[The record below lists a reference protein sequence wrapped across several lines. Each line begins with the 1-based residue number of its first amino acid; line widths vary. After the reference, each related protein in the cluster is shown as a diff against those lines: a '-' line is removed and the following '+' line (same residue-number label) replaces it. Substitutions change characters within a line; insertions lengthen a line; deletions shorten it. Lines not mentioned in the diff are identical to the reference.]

1 MKFPFIIKSAKVFI
15 LRILS
20 ILSIELIKIET
31 FINFIF
37 MNELITILVY
47 YKFLVDYPLRIN
59 LYYI

>member
-1 MKFPFIIKSAKVFI
+1 MKFPFIMKSAKVFI

>member
-47 YKFLVDYPLRIN
+47 YKFLK
-59 LYYI
+59 

>member
-1 MKFPFIIKSAKVFI
+1 MKFSFIMKSVKVFI

>member
-20 ILSIELIKIET
+20 ILNIELIKIET

>member
-59 LYYI
+59 FYYI